1 MAGAV
6 AILMILTWPEY
17 QALQDSMAEAQVK
30 ETDLQNMVNYHQAME
45 GMAERLREDYDEEI
59 KKIGDGIPDDHYVPS
74 LFAEIRRMSYGSGVR
89 VEGIGN
95 FSLSRGGGEG
105 LREVNIS
112 FNVEGSYSNFK
123 SFVNRINNSAR
134 IKEIQEINIQRRP
147 TTAGIEFLNYNLTLT
162 AYFQ

>member
-1 MAGAV
+1 
-6 AILMILTWPEY
+6 MILTWPEY
-17 QALQDSMAEAQVK
+17 QTLQDSMAEARVK

-45 GMAERLREDYDEEI
+45 GMAERLREDYEEEI

-89 VEGIGN
+89 VDGIGN
-95 FSLSRGGGEG
+95 FSVLREGGGED
-105 LREVNIS
+105 LREVEIS

-123 SFVNRINNSAR
+123 SFVNQINNSAR

-147 TTAGIEFLNYNLTLT
+147 ATAGIEFLNCNLTLT